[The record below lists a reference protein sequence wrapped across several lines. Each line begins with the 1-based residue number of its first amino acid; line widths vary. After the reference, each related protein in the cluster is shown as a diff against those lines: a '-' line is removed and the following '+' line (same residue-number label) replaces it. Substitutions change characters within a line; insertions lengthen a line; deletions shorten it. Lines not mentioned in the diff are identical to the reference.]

1 MNRSPRF
8 PIPLVFML
16 LALTYVT
23 GPTRL
28 AAQQAAAP
36 DFQAFSRF
44 DFVPGEK
51 VVGFEDFSQDSIG
64 DFPAKWNTNAAGEIV
79 TVAGK
84 PGRWLKLTRAG
95 VFVPEL
101 TPTLPDNFTLEFDL
115 LVPPAFNSGYLFN
128 ASIVELDDV
137 RQIAQ
142 WQTASNRFTFT
153 AWAGGGPMWQTSWTA
168 RIEANT
174 TGGTTSG
181 PSTDTKSPWK
191 SDPVHVAITRQGAR
205 MRVYF
210 NQEKMW
216 DVPRAL
222 LPAAKYNAIAFF
234 IPNVDAGSEYFVSN
248 VRLAVGAPDTR
259 NKLLTQGKW
268 VTNGILFDVNSDRIR
283 GESYGDAQ
291 GGRRRAHRERRSQ
304 SADRRAHRLGRRGGG
319 QPRSVPPPRG
329 LGEDD
334 AHDRIQDRRRPH
346 GHRRQRRER
355 AGRQSQHVGGQGQQ
369 PPRRVHQEVGGAAAS
384 VMRML
389 LAVGAAVMA
398 GAGLVAQSQLAQ
410 LGLTETAARTFVLN
424 EIKGPAAGRGA
435 PIEVA
440 GTRAF
445 LKLPPAARGP
455 AATALFAWAKSYVS
469 SPAFMAATTP
479 TGTVDYQPRDS
490 TRSRSMPR

>member
-1 MNRSPRF
+1 MNGSPRF

-16 LALTYVT
+16 LALTYGP

-95 VFVPEL
+95 TFIPEL

-128 ASIVELDDV
+128 ASIVQLDDANV
-137 RQIAQ
+137 AL
-142 WQTASNRFTFT
+142 WQVAANRFTFT
-153 AWAGGGPMWQTSWTA
+153 AWPGGPTWQTTMTA
-168 RIEANT
+168 RQNETQTAAS
-174 TGGTTSG
+174 TSE
-181 PSTDTKSPWK
+181 TKAPWK
-191 SDPVHVAITRQGAR
+191 SDPLHIAVSRQGVR
-205 MRVYF
+205 VRVYF
-210 NQEKMW
+210 NQEKIW

-222 LPAAKYNAIAFF
+222 LPTAKYNRIAFF

-283 GESYGDAQ
+283 GESYGTLKEVAGVLTENADLKVQIVGHTDSDGEAAANLDLS
-291 GGRRRAHRERRSQ
+291 RRRAASVKTALTNEFKIDAARMDTDGKGESEP
-304 SADRRAHRLGRRGGG
+304 ADKS
-319 QPRSVPPPRG
+319 PTP
-329 LGEDD
+329 
-334 AHDRIQDRRRPH
+334 
-346 GHRRQRRER
+346 
-355 AGRQSQHVGGQGQQ
+355 AGKANN
-369 PPRRVHQEVGGAAAS
+369 RRVEFI
-384 VMRML
+384 R
-389 LAVGAAVMA
+389 
-398 GAGLVAQSQLAQ
+398 
-410 LGLTETAARTFVLN
+410 
-424 EIKGPAAGRGA
+424 K
-435 PIEVA
+435 
-440 GTRAF
+440 
-445 LKLPPAARGP
+445 
-455 AATALFAWAKSYVS
+455 
-469 SPAFMAATTP
+469 
-479 TGTVDYQPRDS
+479 
-490 TRSRSMPR
+490 

>member
-1 MNRSPRF
+1 MNRSPRS
-8 PIPLVFML
+8 PIPLVFFL
-16 LALTYVT
+16 LALTYET
-23 GPTRL
+23 GPARL

-44 DFVPGEK
+44 DFVPGER

-64 DFPAKWNTNAAGEIV
+64 DFPPKWNTNAAGEIV
-79 TVAGK
+79 TIAGK

-101 TPTLPDNFTLEFDL
+101 TPALPDNFTLEFDL
-115 LVPPAFNSGYLFN
+115 LVPPVFNSGYLFN

-153 AWAGGGPMWQTSWTA
+153 AWPGGGPVWQTSWTA

-234 IPNVDAGSEYFVSN
+234 IPNVDGGSEYFVSN

-283 GESYGDAQ
+283 GESYGTLKEVAGVLTENADLKVQIVGHTDSDGEAAANLDLS
-291 GGRRRAHRERRSQ
+291 RRRAASVKTALTNECKNDAARMDTDGKGESEP
-304 SADRRAHRLGRRGGG
+304 ADKS
-319 QPRSVPPPRG
+319 PTP
-329 LGEDD
+329 
-334 AHDRIQDRRRPH
+334 
-346 GHRRQRRER
+346 
-355 AGRQSQHVGGQGQQ
+355 AGKASN
-369 PPRRVHQEVGGAAAS
+369 RRVE
-384 VMRML
+384 
-389 LAVGAAVMA
+389 
-398 GAGLVAQSQLAQ
+398 
-410 LGLTETAARTFVLN
+410 F
-424 EIKGPAAGRGA
+424 IK
-435 PIEVA
+435 
-440 GTRAF
+440 
-445 LKLPPAARGP
+445 K
-455 AATALFAWAKSYVS
+455 
-469 SPAFMAATTP
+469 
-479 TGTVDYQPRDS
+479 
-490 TRSRSMPR
+490 